1 MAFLT
6 VVGRFLAREVLE
18 RFGEDVLVEGRR
30 VYAKELARGLGQKE
44 AARIA
49 ATHMTRFAAKKSG
62 FTALKAGGEIKSL
75 AAKGA
80 QLLREKLNTHKK

>member
-6 VVGRFLAREVLE
+6 AVGRFLAGEVLN
-18 RFGEDVLVEGRR
+18 RFGEDVLLEGRR
-30 VYAKELARGLGQKE
+30 VFAEELARGLEQKE

-49 ATHMTRFAAKKSG
+49 AKHMTRFAAKKSG
-62 FTALKAGGEIKSL
+62 SAALRAGEKVRIL

-80 QLLREKLNTHKK
+80 RFLREKFNNR